1 VTSRVFLQDV
11 AQKKVL
17 AALDPAGPF
26 GLKTASMRKAM
37 KLQQSIHAHG
47 KVVAEIAKKE

>member
-1 VTSRVFLQDV
+1 
-11 AQKKVL
+11 
-17 AALDPAGPF
+17 
-26 GLKTASMRKAM
+26 MRKAM